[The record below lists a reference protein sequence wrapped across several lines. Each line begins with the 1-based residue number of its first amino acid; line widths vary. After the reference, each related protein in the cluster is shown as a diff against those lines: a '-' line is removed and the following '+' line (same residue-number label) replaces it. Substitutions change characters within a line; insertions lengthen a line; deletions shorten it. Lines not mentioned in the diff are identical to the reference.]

1 MERCETMSRTA
12 GQNGVQVCVRA
23 SWIKRRRALAAQAV
37 SRALRTVVCQKTH
50 RLLHFG
56 ITAERGLQQTSSQG
70 TRPLCSS
77 SGTLSQTRPHSDNDS
92 VLNCPYHE
100 RNLLLRLRCCTTPH
114 CVHIKRSVHPDNAV
128 SVAHCPPRVRKPSH
142 DVADAC
148 TMAANRHSK
157 DQLGARLLHA
167 FSSF

>member
-1 MERCETMSRTA
+1 M
-12 GQNGVQVCVRA
+12 QVCVRA
-23 SWIKRRRALAAQAV
+23 SWIKRHCIGSTSCVTSTPYCSQ
-37 SRALRTVVCQKTH
+37 SKTH

-56 ITAERGLQQTSSQG
+56 ITAERGLQQTSSQD

-100 RNLLLRLRCCTTPH
+100 RNLLLWLRCCTTPH

-128 SVAHCPPRVRKPSH
+128 SVGHCPPRVRKPSH